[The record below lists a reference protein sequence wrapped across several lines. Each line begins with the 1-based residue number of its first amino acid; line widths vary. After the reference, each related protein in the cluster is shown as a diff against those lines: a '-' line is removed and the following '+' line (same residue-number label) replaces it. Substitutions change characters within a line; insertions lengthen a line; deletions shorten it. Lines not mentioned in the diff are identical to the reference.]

1 MYAFIAELPESF
13 PYVTPIK
20 VAEGILDWKELTWI
34 LHPENVGIAD
44 LKYYLPKMLN
54 ETTNYDYIFTYQDKK
69 LVNISSAPIEQ
80 TSTV

>member
-1 MYAFIAELPESF
+1 
-13 PYVTPIK
+13 
-20 VAEGILDWKELTWI
+20 WKELTWI

-44 LKYYLPKMLN
+44 LKYYLPTMLN
-54 ETTNYDYIFTYQDKK
+54 ETANYDYIFTYQDKK